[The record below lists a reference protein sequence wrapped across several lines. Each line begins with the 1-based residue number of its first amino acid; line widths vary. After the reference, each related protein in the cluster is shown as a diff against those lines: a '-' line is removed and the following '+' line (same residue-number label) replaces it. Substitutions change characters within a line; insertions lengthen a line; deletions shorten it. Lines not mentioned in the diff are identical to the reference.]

1 MTQRKHVAVLLAD
14 GFEEAEAVVFI
25 DLMRRMKIDVDVL
38 SCMKTTELK
47 SYFKTKITAEYTLD
61 AKFSQSYDAVMMPG
75 GPEGTANLTAN
86 PQVVAFLKRHIDE
99 KKWVCPL
106 CSSGAKVLAANNLL
120 RNAKYTSGGGFDKN
134 FQDGVCLDEKV
145 VVDQNF
151 ISGKGFGTVFEF
163 SFEVAKHLLA
173 DSVKDVVWQA
183 DHIYFDHWGEHD
195 YS

>member
-1 MTQRKHVAVLLAD
+1 MTKRKQVAVLLAD

-38 SCMKTTELK
+38 SCMETVELK
-47 SYFKTKITAEYTLD
+47 SYFKTQITAEYILD
-61 AKFSQSYDAVMMPG
+61 SKFDHNYDAVMMPG
-75 GPEGTANLTAN
+75 GPEGTANLTSN
-86 PQVVAFLKRHIDE
+86 PQVIAFLKRHIDE
-99 KKWVCPL
+99 KKWICPL

-120 RNAKYTSGGGFDKN
+120 GKVEYTSGGGFDKN
-134 FQDGVCLDEKV
+134 FSDGVCLNEKV
-145 VVDQNF
+145 VVDENF

-183 DHIYFDHWGEHD
+183 DHIYFDHWSPND